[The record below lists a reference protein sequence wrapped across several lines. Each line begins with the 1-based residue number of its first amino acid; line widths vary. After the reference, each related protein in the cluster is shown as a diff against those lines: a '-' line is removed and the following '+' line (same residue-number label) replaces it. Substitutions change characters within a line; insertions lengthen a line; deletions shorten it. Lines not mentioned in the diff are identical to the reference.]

1 MADENELLNDPR
13 EIKKLILE
21 RAERLKELSAINQTN
36 DILREGKPVDETLQ
50 QLAMLFPGAWQY
62 PEFTVCRIVYNGKT
76 YLSPRFEES
85 RWMQR
90 QAFESIDG
98 NSGYID
104 IFYTREFVLLDEG
117 PFLIEERHLISN
129 LASSITGYLNSQ
141 AARELLR
148 KGRVA
153 GKTQAAEALQRE
165 VQPSGKQ
172 LLQRFLNKN
181 NYDRDVY
188 HDLQPFKVK
197 EILLV
202 ANLYDAYTIEK
213 EGRFSEYVLGE
224 YHQLSLTSVPRIT
237 GVSSAE
243 EALIQL
249 NAKHYDLVIF
259 MIGVDHS
266 LPVAISETIR
276 TEFPYIPI
284 FALLNNN
291 SDVAYF
297 TGVSDQFKNIDRVFV
312 WNGESKVFFAMI
324 KLLEDKINVDN
335 DTRVGLVR
343 VLLLV
348 EDSPQYYSRYLPL
361 LYGIVMEQ
369 TRRII
374 DDVSTDELY
383 KVLRLRAR
391 PKIIL
396 ASSYEEAVGIIDDYQ
411 DFLLCLITDVKFNRG
426 GASFSEAG
434 LELVSYVRESHPDL
448 PVIIQSSDPE
458 NADRAYELR
467 ATFINKNSDSL
478 SQDFKS
484 FITHY
489 LGFGNFIYRNK
500 EGAQIAV
507 AKSLREFQH
516 HLRTIPDESL
526 LYHAKKDHFSLWLM
540 ARGEIQVAKI
550 INPAKVTDFGS
561 LKELREYLIDV
572 IRQFRNEQNKGK
584 VIPFEESAL
593 LDEHN
598 IVTLVPGSLGGKGRG
613 LAFINTLIYNYEF
626 NNHVPDINIKS
637 PLTSVIG
644 TDEFEY
650 FIERNRIRE
659 KMNEIV
665 DYAETKK
672 LFISGVLTD
681 TLIRRLRI
689 LLKMMEKPLA
699 VRSSGLFEDSL
710 AQPFAGVFETYLLP
724 NNHPD
729 INVRLTQLMDAIKLV
744 FASVFSPEARGYIE
758 AINYSLDEE
767 KMAVIIQEVVGSQ
780 YDDVYYPH
788 ISGVAQSYNY
798 YPFAHM
804 KPEEGFSIAALGLGK
819 YVVDGGNAYR
829 FSPVYPAVEILTP
842 KDLYKNS
849 QVNFL
854 AVDLAKSDVN
864 LLEGEL
870 AGLREMDIDVA
881 EKHGTLRHLASV
893 YDDINQRMIPGITSA
908 GPRVVNFSN
917 VLKYDYCPMAKT
929 IETVLDIVKEAMGTP
944 VEIEFAI
951 DLNRDADYKT
961 TFYLLQIKPLIG
973 AELDYHV
980 NMDEIDRDEIVLFS
994 NKGMGNGLVSGITD
1008 VIYVD
1013 VDDFDK
1019 SYTREMAV
1027 EIENLNNMMKKENRK
1042 YILIGPGRWGT
1053 RDRWIGIPV
1062 NWPQISNAKT
1072 IVETSLEGYP
1082 LDASS
1087 GSHFFHNVTSMNVG
1101 YFSVQPEMGEAF
1113 IDYALLKQQ
1122 KLITKT
1128 TYFRH
1133 VQVRQCLENTHG
1145 RAKKVS
1151 GCDVGEVK
1159 SGLRHCVA
1167 LNATTAQCENSE

>member
-1 MADENELLNDPR
+1 MTEENELLNDPR
-13 EIKKLILE
+13 EIRKLIFE
-21 RAERLKELSAINQTN
+21 RTERLKELAAINQTN

-50 QLAMLFPGAWQY
+50 QLAKLFPGAWQY
-62 PEFTVCRIVYNGKT
+62 PEFTVCRIAFNGKE
-76 YLSPRFEES
+76 YRSPGFADS

-90 QAFESIDG
+90 QSFESIDG
-98 NSGYID
+98 GSGYID
-104 IFYTREFVLLDEG
+104 IFYTREFVHLDEG
-117 PFLIEERHLISN
+117 PFLKEERHLIAN
-129 LASSITGYLNSQ
+129 LATAITGYLNSL
-141 AARELLR
+141 AARELL
-148 KGRVA
+148 KKARVA
-153 GKTQAAEALQRE
+153 DKNRKLENQQRE
-165 VQPSGKQ
+165 ASISGKQ
-172 LLQRFLNKN
+172 LLHRFLNKN

-243 EALIQL
+243 EAIVQL
-249 NAKHYDLVIF
+249 NAKHFDLVIF
-259 MIGVDHS
+259 MIGVDKS
-266 LPVAISETIR
+266 LPVSISGQIR
-276 TEFPYIPI
+276 KEFPYIPI

-297 TGVSDQFKNIDRVFV
+297 SDVSERFKAIDRVFV

-324 KLLEDKINVDN
+324 KLLEDKINVEN
-335 DTRVGLVR
+335 DTRIGLVR

-361 LYGIVMEQ
+361 LYGIVMDQ

-391 PKIIL
+391 PKILL
-396 ASSYEEAVGIIDDYQ
+396 AANYEEAIEIITDYQ
-411 DFLLCLITDVKFNRG
+411 DYLLCLITDVKFSRNG
-426 GASFSEAG
+426 KEYSEAG
-434 LELVSYVRESHPDL
+434 FDLVSHVRESHAEL

-458 NADRAYELR
+458 NASRAYELR
-467 ATFINKNSDSL
+467 ATFIDKNSDSL

-489 LGFGNFIYRNK
+489 LGFGNFIYRDK
-500 EGAQIAV
+500 DGVQIAI
-507 AKSLREFQH
+507 AKSLREFENN
-516 HLRTIPDESL
+516 LRTIPDESL
-526 LYHAKKDHFSLWLM
+526 IYHARKDHFSLWLM

-550 INPAKVTDFGS
+550 INPAKVSDFNS
-561 LKELREYLIDV
+561 PSDLREYLIHV

-598 IVTLVPGSLGGKGRG
+598 VVTLVPGSLGGKGRG
-613 LAFINTLIYNYEF
+613 LAFINTLIYNYDF
-626 NNHVPDINIKS
+626 NKHVPDINIRS
-637 PLTSVIG
+637 PRTSVIG

-650 FIERNRIRE
+650 FIERNRVIE
-659 KMNEIV
+659 KITDIE
-665 DYAETKK
+665 DYDDIKK
-672 LFISGVLTD
+672 IFTAGVLTD
-681 TLIRRLRI
+681 TLIRRLRV
-689 LLKMMEKPLA
+689 LLKLIEKPIA

-710 AQPFAGVFETYLLP
+710 SQPFAGIFETYLLP
-724 NNHPD
+724 NNHTD

-744 FASVFSPEARGYIE
+744 YASVYSHEARGYIE
-758 AINYSLDEE
+758 AINYKIDEE
-767 KMAVIIQEVVGSQ
+767 KMAIVIQEVVGNQ

-804 KPEEGFSIAALGLGK
+804 KPEEGFAVAALGLGK
-819 YVVDGGNAYR
+819 YVVDGGSGYR

-842 KDLYKNS
+842 NDLYKNS
-849 QVNFL
+849 QIKFL

-864 LLEGEL
+864 LLEGEM
-870 AGLREMDIDVA
+870 AGLREMDIDIA
-881 EKHGTLRHLASV
+881 ESHGTMRHLASV
-893 YDDINQRMIPGITSA
+893 YDRENQRLVPGITTA

-917 VLKYDYCPMAKT
+917 ILKYDYCPMAKT

-951 DLNRDADYKT
+951 DLNRDKDYKT

-973 AELDYHV
+973 AELDYQV
-980 NMDEIDRDEIVLFS
+980 NMDEIRKDEIVLYS
-994 NKGMGNGLVSGITD
+994 EKGMGNGLVSDITD
-1008 VIYVD
+1008 VIYID
-1013 VDDFDK
+1013 KDEFDK
-1019 SYTREMAV
+1019 SKTREMV
-1027 EIENLNNMMKKENRK
+1027 LEIEHLNQLMRKENRH
-1042 YILIGPGRWGT
+1042 YILIAPGRWGT

-1072 IVETSLEGYP
+1072 IIETSLEGYP

-1101 YFSVQPEMGEAF
+1101 YFSVQPEIGKSY
-1113 IDYALLKQQ
+1113 IDYELLKRQ
-1122 KLITKT
+1122 KLINKT
-1128 TYFRH
+1128 DFFRH
-1133 VQVRQCLENTHG
+1133 VRFENALKVKMDG
-1145 RAKKVS
+1145 RKRIAVVTW
-1151 GCDVGEVK
+1151 G
-1159 SGLRHCVA
+1159 
-1167 LNATTAQCENSE
+1167 

>member
-1 MADENELLNDPR
+1 MTDENDLLNDPR
-13 EIKKLILE
+13 EIKKLIFE
-21 RAERLKELSAINQTN
+21 RTERLKELAAINQTN

-50 QLAMLFPGAWQY
+50 QLAKLFPGAWQY
-62 PEFTVCRIVYNGKT
+62 PEYTVCRIAYSDKEYKSQG
-76 YLSPRFEES
+76 FEES

-90 QAFESIDG
+90 QAFDLIDG
-98 NSGYID
+98 SSGYID
-104 IFYTREFVLLDEG
+104 IFYTREFVKLDEG
-117 PFLIEERHLISN
+117 PFLKEERDLISN
-129 LASSITGYLNSQ
+129 LATAITGYLNSI
-141 AARELLR
+141 AARELIKKAR
-148 KGRVA
+148 TADKSKSVEN
-153 GKTQAAEALQRE
+153 QQRE
-165 VQPSGKQ
+165 APVSGKQ

-259 MIGVDHS
+259 MVGVDKT
-266 LPVAISETIR
+266 LPVSISAQIR
-276 TEFPYIPI
+276 KDFSYIPI

-297 TGVSDQFKNIDRVFV
+297 TSVAEKYKTIDRVFV

-324 KLLEDKINVDN
+324 KLLEDKINIEN

-361 LYGIVMEQ
+361 LYGIVMDQ

-391 PKIIL
+391 PKILL
-396 ASSYEEAVGIIDDYQ
+396 AANYEEALEIINDYQ

-426 GASFSEAG
+426 GKEYEEAG
-434 LELVSYVRESHPDL
+434 FDLVSYVRDSNSEV
-448 PVIIQSSDPE
+448 PVIIQSSNPE
-458 NADRAYELR
+458 NAKRAYDLR
-467 ATFINKNSDSL
+467 ATFIDKNSESL

-484 FITHY
+484 FIAHY
-489 LGFGNFIYRNK
+489 LGFGNFIYRDK
-500 EGAQIAV
+500 EGVQIAV
-507 AKSLREFQH
+507 AKSLREFEN

-526 LYHAKKDHFSLWLM
+526 MYHARKDHFSLWLM

-550 INPAKVTDFGS
+550 INPAKVTDFQS
-561 LKELREYLIDV
+561 PDELRLYLIDV

-598 IVTLVPGSLGGKGRG
+598 VVTLVPGSLGGKGRG
-613 LAFINTLIYNYEF
+613 LAFINTLIYNYDF
-626 NNHVPDINIKS
+626 NQHVPDINIKS

-659 KMNEIV
+659 KITDFENYSEIRKIF
-665 DYAETKK
+665 T
-672 LFISGVLTD
+672 SGVLTD

-689 LLKMMEKPLA
+689 LLKLIDKPLA

-710 AQPFAGVFETYLLP
+710 SQPFAGIFETYLLP

-729 INVRLTQLMDAIKLV
+729 INVRLNQVMDAIKLV
-744 FASVFSPEARGYIE
+744 YASVFSPEARGYIE
-758 AINYSLDEE
+758 AINYKLDEE
-767 KMAVIIQEVVGSQ
+767 KMAIVIQQVVGNQ

-804 KPEEGFSIAALGLGK
+804 KPDEGFAVAALGLGK
-819 YVVDGGNAYR
+819 YVVDGGSGYR
-829 FSPVYPAVEILTP
+829 FSPIYPDVEILTP
-842 KDLYKNS
+842 RDLYKNS
-849 QVNFL
+849 QVKFL

-864 LLEGEL
+864 LLEGEM

-881 EKHGTLRHLASV
+881 EQHGTLRHLASV
-893 YDDINQRMIPGITSA
+893 YDPDNQRMVPGITTP

-951 DLNRDADYKT
+951 DLTRDENYKT

-973 AELDYHV
+973 AELDYQV
-980 NMDEIDRDEIVLFS
+980 NMDEIQRDEIVLFS
-994 NKGMGNGLVSGITD
+994 DKGMGNGLVPDITD

-1013 VDDFDK
+1013 KDEFDK
-1019 SYTREMAV
+1019 SKTQEMVV
-1027 EIENLNNMMKKENRK
+1027 EIEKLNNLMKKENRK

-1101 YFSVQPEMGEAF
+1101 YFSVQPEMGKSY
-1113 IDYALLKQQ
+1113 IDYELLKKQ
-1122 KLITKT
+1122 KLINKT
-1128 TYFRH
+1128 NFFRH
-1133 VQVRQCLENTHG
+1133 VRFEKALKVRMDG
-1145 RAKKVS
+1145 RKRIAV
-1151 GCDVGEVK
+1151 VTWE
-1159 SGLRHCVA
+1159 
-1167 LNATTAQCENSE
+1167 

>member
-1 MADENELLNDPR
+1 MTEEHDLLNDPR
-13 EIKKLILE
+13 EIRKLIFE
-21 RAERLKELSAINQTN
+21 RTERLKELAAINQTN

-50 QLAMLFPGAWQY
+50 QLAKLFPGAWQY
-62 PEFTVCRIVYNGKT
+62 PEYTVCRIAFGDKEYT
-76 YLSPRFEES
+76 SPGFQES

-90 QAFESIDG
+90 QAFDLIDG
-98 NSGYID
+98 SSGYID
-104 IFYTREFVLLDEG
+104 IFYTREFIRLDEG
-117 PFLIEERHLISN
+117 SFLKEERDLISN
-129 LASSITGYLNSQ
+129 LATAITGYLNSI
-141 AARELLR
+141 AARELLKKSR
-148 KGRVA
+148 TADKS
-153 GKTQAAEALQRE
+153 KSLESQQRE
-165 VQPSGKQ
+165 TPVSGKQ

-249 NAKHYDLVIF
+249 NAKHFDLVIF
-259 MIGVDHS
+259 MVGVDKT
-266 LPVAISETIR
+266 LPVSISAQIR
-276 TEFPYIPI
+276 KDFSYIPI

-297 TGVSDQFKNIDRVFV
+297 TSVAETYKTIDRVFV

-324 KLLEDKINVDN
+324 KLLEDKINIEN

-361 LYGIVMEQ
+361 LYGIVMDQ

-391 PKIIL
+391 PKLLL
-396 ASSYEEAVGIIDDYQ
+396 AANYEEAMEIINDYQ

-426 GASFSEAG
+426 GKETEQAG
-434 LELVSYVRESHPDL
+434 FDLVSYVRGFNSEV
-448 PVIIQSSDPE
+448 PVIIQSSNPE
-458 NADRAYELR
+458 NSKRAYDLR
-467 ATFINKNSDSL
+467 ATFINKNSESL

-484 FITHY
+484 FIAHY
-489 LGFGNFIYRNK
+489 LGFGNFIYRDK
-500 EGAQIAV
+500 EGVQIAV
-507 AKSLREFQH
+507 AKSLREFEN

-526 LYHAKKDHFSLWLM
+526 MYHARKDHFSLWLM

-550 INPAKVTDFGS
+550 INPAKVTDFQTPD
-561 LKELREYLIDV
+561 ELRLYLIDV

-593 LDEHN
+593 RDEHN
-598 IVTLVPGSLGGKGRG
+598 VVTLVPGSLGGKGRG
-613 LAFINTLIYNYEF
+613 LAFINTLIYNYDF
-626 NNHVPDINIKS
+626 NQHVPDINIKS

-659 KMNEIV
+659 KITDFENYGEIRKIF
-665 DYAETKK
+665 T
-672 LFISGVLTD
+672 SGVLTD

-689 LLKMMEKPLA
+689 LLKLIDKPLA

-710 AQPFAGVFETYLLP
+710 SQPFAGIFETYLLP
-724 NNHPD
+724 NNHTD

-744 FASVFSPEARGYIE
+744 YASVFSPEARGYIE
-758 AINYSLDEE
+758 AINYKLDEE
-767 KMAVIIQEVVGSQ
+767 KMAIVIQQVVGNQ

-804 KPEEGFSIAALGLGK
+804 QPEEGFAVAALGLGK
-819 YVVDGGNAYR
+819 YVVDGGSGYR
-829 FSPVYPAVEILTP
+829 FSPIYPDVEILTP

-849 QVNFL
+849 QVKFL

-864 LLEGEL
+864 LLDGEM
-870 AGLREMDIDVA
+870 ACLREMDIDVA
-881 EKHGTLRHLASV
+881 ERHGTLSHLASV
-893 YDDINQRMIPGITSA
+893 YDTDNQRMVPGINTP

-917 VLKYDYCPMAKT
+917 VLKYEYCPMAKT

-951 DLNRDADYKT
+951 DLTRDANYKT

-973 AELDYHV
+973 AELDYQL
-980 NMDEIDRDEIVLFS
+980 NMDEIRREEIVLFS
-994 NKGMGNGLVSGITD
+994 DKGMGNGLVPDITD

-1013 VDDFDK
+1013 KDEFDK
-1019 SYTREMAV
+1019 SKTQEMV
-1027 EIENLNNMMKKENRK
+1027 HEIEELNNLMKKENRK
-1042 YILIGPGRWGT
+1042 YILVGPGRWGT

-1101 YFSVQPEMGEAF
+1101 YFSVLPEMGTSF
-1113 IDYALLKQQ
+1113 IDYEVLKKQ
-1122 KLITKT
+1122 KLINKT
-1128 TYFRH
+1128 NFFRH
-1133 VQVRQCLENTHG
+1133 VRFDKALKIRMDG
-1145 RAKKVS
+1145 RKRIAVITWES
-1151 GCDVGEVK
+1151 P
-1159 SGLRHCVA
+1159 
-1167 LNATTAQCENSE
+1167 

>member
-1 MADENELLNDPR
+1 MTEENEMLNDPR
-13 EIKKLILE
+13 EISKLIFE
-21 RAERLKELSAINQTN
+21 RTERLKELAAINQTN
-36 DILREGKPVDETLQ
+36 DILREGKPIDETLQ
-50 QLAMLFPGAWQY
+50 QLAKLFPGAWQY
-62 PEFTVCRIVYNGKT
+62 PEFTVCRIAYNSKE
-76 YLSPRFEES
+76 YLSQGFAET
-85 RWMQR
+85 RWLQR
-90 QAFESIDG
+90 QSFDSIDG
-98 NSGYID
+98 ASGYID
-104 IFYTREFVLLDEG
+104 VFYTREFVQLDEG
-117 PFLIEERHLISN
+117 PFLKEERHLIAN
-129 LASSITGYLNSQ
+129 LASAITGYLNSI
-141 AARELLR
+141 AARELLKKAR
-148 KGRVA
+148 TSEKGR
-153 GKTQAAEALQRE
+153 TCEIQPREAP
-165 VQPSGKQ
+165 VSGKQ

-181 NYDRDVY
+181 NFDRDVY

-243 EALIQL
+243 EAIIQL
-249 NAKHYDLVIF
+249 NDKHYDLVIF
-259 MIGVDHS
+259 MVGVDKT
-266 LPVAISETIR
+266 LPVSISENIR
-276 TEFPYIPI
+276 KEFPYIPI
-284 FALLNNN
+284 YALLNNN

-297 TGVSDQFKNIDRVFV
+297 TDVSERYKNIDRVFV

-324 KLLEDKINVDN
+324 KLLEDKINVEN

-343 VLLLV
+343 VILLV

-391 PKIIL
+391 PKLLL
-396 ASSYEEAVGIIDDYQ
+396 AANYEEAMEIINDYD
-411 DFLLCLITDVKFNRG
+411 DFLLCLITDVKFNRNG
-426 GASFSEAG
+426 KEFKDAG
-434 LELVSYVRESHPDL
+434 FDLVSHVRESNSDL
-448 PVIIQSSDPE
+448 PVIIQSSDPD
-458 NADRAYELR
+458 NAHRAYELR
-467 ATFINKNSDSL
+467 ATFIDKNSESL

-489 LGFGNFIYRNK
+489 LGFGNFIYRDK
-500 EGAQIAV
+500 DGVQIAI
-507 AKSLREFQH
+507 AKSLREFEN

-526 LYHAKKDHFSLWLM
+526 MYHARMDHFSLWLM

-550 INPAKVTDFGS
+550 LNPGKVTDFQS
-561 LKELREYLIDV
+561 PAELREYLIDV
-572 IRQFRNEQNKGK
+572 IQKFRNEQDKGK

-598 IVTLVPGSLGGKGRG
+598 VVTLVPGSLGGKGRG
-613 LAFINTLIYNYEF
+613 LAFINTLIYNYDF
-626 NNHVPDINIKS
+626 NKHVPDINIRS
-637 PLTSVIG
+637 PRTSVIG

-650 FIERNRIRE
+650 FIERNRIKE
-659 KMNEIV
+659 KITDFENYDEIRSIF
-665 DYAETKK
+665 T
-672 LFISGVLTD
+672 SSVLTD
-681 TLIRRLRI
+681 TLIRRLRV
-689 LLKMMEKPLA
+689 LLKLINKPIA
-699 VRSSGLFEDSL
+699 VRSSGMFEDSL
-710 AQPFAGVFETYLLP
+710 SQPFAGIFETYLLP

-729 INVRLTQLMDAIKLV
+729 INVRLAQLMDAIKLV
-744 FASVFSPEARGYIE
+744 FASVYSPEARGYIE
-758 AINYSLDEE
+758 AINYKLDEE
-767 KMAVIIQEVVGSQ
+767 KMAIVIQEVVGHQ
-780 YDDVYYPH
+780 YGDVFYPH

-804 KPEEGFSIAALGLGK
+804 KPEEGFAVAALGLGK
-819 YVVDGGNAYR
+819 YVVDGGSAYR

-849 QVNFL
+849 QVKFL
-854 AVDLAKSDVN
+854 AVDLAKSELN
-864 LLEGEL
+864 LLEGEM

-881 EKHGTLRHLASV
+881 ESHGTMRHLASV
-893 YDDINQRMIPGITSA
+893 YDRDNQRLVPGITTP
-908 GPRVVNFSN
+908 GPRVINFSN

-951 DLNRDADYKT
+951 DLTRDADYKT

-973 AELDYHV
+973 AELDYQV
-980 NMDEIDRDEIVLFS
+980 NMDEIKRDEIVIFS
-994 NKGMGNGLVSGITD
+994 EKGMGNGLVDDITD

-1013 VDDFDK
+1013 IDEFDK
-1019 SYTREMAV
+1019 SKTREMV
-1027 EIENLNNMMKKENRK
+1027 LEIEELNHMMRKENRK

-1101 YFSVQPEMGEAF
+1101 YFTVQPELGKSF
-1113 IDYALLKQQ
+1113 IDYELLKRQ

-1128 TYFRH
+1128 NFFRH
-1133 VQVRQCLENTHG
+1133 VRFDKTMKIHMDG
-1145 RAKKVS
+1145 RKRIAV
-1151 GCDVGEVK
+1151 V
-1159 SGLRHCVA
+1159 
-1167 LNATTAQCENSE
+1167 TMT

>member
-1 MADENELLNDPR
+1 MTDENDLLNDPR
-13 EIKKLILE
+13 EIKKLIFE
-21 RAERLKELSAINQTN
+21 RTERLKELAAINQTN

-50 QLAMLFPGAWQY
+50 QLAKLFPGAWQY
-62 PEFTVCRIVYNGKT
+62 PEYTVCRIAYSDKEYKSQG
-76 YLSPRFEES
+76 FEES

-90 QAFESIDG
+90 QAFDLIDG
-98 NSGYID
+98 SSGYID
-104 IFYTREFVLLDEG
+104 IFYTREFVKLDEG
-117 PFLIEERHLISN
+117 PFLKEERDLISN
-129 LASSITGYLNSQ
+129 LATAITGYLNSI
-141 AARELLR
+141 AARELIKKAR
-148 KGRVA
+148 TADKSKSVEN
-153 GKTQAAEALQRE
+153 QQRE
-165 VQPSGKQ
+165 APVSGKQ

-259 MIGVDHS
+259 MVGVDKT
-266 LPVAISETIR
+266 LPVSISAQIR
-276 TEFPYIPI
+276 KDFSYIPI

-297 TGVSDQFKNIDRVFV
+297 TSVAEKYKTIDRVFV

-324 KLLEDKINVDN
+324 KLLEDKINIEN

-361 LYGIVMEQ
+361 LYGIVMDQ

-391 PKIIL
+391 PKILL
-396 ASSYEEAVGIIDDYQ
+396 AANYEEALEIINDYQ

-426 GASFSEAG
+426 GKEYEEAG
-434 LELVSYVRESHPDL
+434 FDLVSYVRDSNSEV
-448 PVIIQSSDPE
+448 PVIIQSSNPE
-458 NADRAYELR
+458 NAKRAYDLR
-467 ATFINKNSDSL
+467 ATFIDKNSESL

-484 FITHY
+484 FIAHY
-489 LGFGNFIYRNK
+489 LGFGNFIYRDK
-500 EGAQIAV
+500 EGVQIAV
-507 AKSLREFQH
+507 AKSLREFEN

-526 LYHAKKDHFSLWLM
+526 MYHARKDHFSLWLM

-550 INPAKVTDFGS
+550 INPAKVTDFQS
-561 LKELREYLIDV
+561 PDELRLYLIDV

-598 IVTLVPGSLGGKGRG
+598 VVTLVPGSLGGKGRG
-613 LAFINTLIYNYEF
+613 LAFINTLIYNYDF
-626 NNHVPDINIKS
+626 NQHVPDINIKS

-659 KMNEIV
+659 KITDFENYSDIRKIF
-665 DYAETKK
+665 T
-672 LFISGVLTD
+672 SGVLTD

-689 LLKMMEKPLA
+689 LLKLIDKPLA

-710 AQPFAGVFETYLLP
+710 SQPFAGIFETYLLP

-744 FASVFSPEARGYIE
+744 YASVFSPEARGYIE
-758 AINYSLDEE
+758 AINYKLDEE
-767 KMAVIIQEVVGSQ
+767 KMAIVIQQVVGNQ

-804 KPEEGFSIAALGLGK
+804 KPDEGFAVAALGLGK
-819 YVVDGGNAYR
+819 YVVDGGSGYR
-829 FSPVYPAVEILTP
+829 FSPIYPDVEILTP

-849 QVNFL
+849 QVKFL

-864 LLEGEL
+864 LLEGEM

-881 EKHGTLRHLASV
+881 EQHGTLRHLASV
-893 YDDINQRMIPGITSA
+893 YDPDNQRMVPGITTP

-951 DLNRDADYKT
+951 DLTRDENYKT

-973 AELDYHV
+973 AELDYQV
-980 NMDEIDRDEIVLFS
+980 NMDEIHRDEIVLFS
-994 NKGMGNGLVSGITD
+994 DKGMGNGLVPDITD

-1013 VDDFDK
+1013 KDEFDK
-1019 SYTREMAV
+1019 SKTQEMVV
-1027 EIENLNNMMKKENRK
+1027 EIEKLNNLMKKENRK

-1101 YFSVQPEMGEAF
+1101 YFSVQPEMGKSY
-1113 IDYALLKQQ
+1113 IDYELLKKQ
-1122 KLITKT
+1122 KLINKT
-1128 TYFRH
+1128 NFFRH
-1133 VQVRQCLENTHG
+1133 VRFDKALKVRMDG
-1145 RAKKVS
+1145 RKRIAVITW
-1151 GCDVGEVK
+1151 E
-1159 SGLRHCVA
+1159 
-1167 LNATTAQCENSE
+1167 

>member
-1 MADENELLNDPR
+1 MTEENEMLNDPG
-13 EIKKLILE
+13 EISKLIFE
-21 RAERLKELSAINQTN
+21 RTERLKELAAINQTN
-36 DILREGKPVDETLQ
+36 DILREGKPIDETLQ
-50 QLAMLFPGAWQY
+50 QLAKLLPAAWQY
-62 PEFTVCRIVYNGKT
+62 PEFTVCRIAFKGKEYT
-76 YLSPRFEES
+76 SPGFHES
-85 RWMQR
+85 NWLQR
-90 QAFESIDG
+90 ESFESIDG
-98 NSGYID
+98 GLGYID
-104 IFYTREFVLLDEG
+104 IFYLKEFIRLDEG
-117 PFLIEERHLISN
+117 PFLKEERHLINN
-129 LASSITGYLNSQ
+129 LASAVTGYLNSI
-141 AARELLR
+141 AAKELLKKSR
-148 KGRVA
+148 TADKGRSSE
-153 GKTQAAEALQRE
+153 KLQCE
-165 VQPSGKQ
+165 IPVNGKQ

-181 NYDRDVY
+181 NSDRDVY
-188 HDLQPFKVK
+188 HDLCPFKVK

-249 NAKHYDLVIF
+249 TAKHYDLVIF
-259 MIGVDHS
+259 MVGVDKT
-266 LPVAISETIR
+266 LPVSISGQIR
-276 TEFPYIPI
+276 KEFPYIPI

-297 TGVSDQFKNIDRVFV
+297 SAVSERFKAIDRVFV

-324 KLLEDKINVDN
+324 KLLEDKINVEN

-391 PKIIL
+391 PKILL
-396 ASSYEEAVGIIDDYQ
+396 AANYEEALEIINDYDD
-411 DFLLCLITDVKFNRG
+411 FMLCLITDVKFNRNG
-426 GASFSEAG
+426 KEYMNAG
-434 LELVSYVRESHPDL
+434 FELVRHIRESNVDL

-458 NADRAYELR
+458 NAKQAYDLR
-467 ATFINKNSDSL
+467 ATFIDKNSESL

-489 LGFGNFIYRNK
+489 LGFGNFIYRDK
-500 EGAQIAV
+500 AGEQIAI
-507 AKSLREFQH
+507 AKSLREFENN
-516 HLRTIPDESL
+516 LRTIPDESL
-526 LYHAKKDHFSLWLM
+526 IYHARMNHFSLWLM

-550 INPAKVTDFGS
+550 LNPGKVSDFKS
-561 LKELREYLIDV
+561 PSEMRAHLIDV
-572 IRQFRNEQNKGK
+572 IRQFRNEQDKGK

-598 IVTLVPGSLGGKGRG
+598 VVTLVPGSLGGKGRG
-613 LAFINTLIYNYEF
+613 LAFINTLIYNYDF
-626 NNHVPDINIKS
+626 NKHVPDINIRS
-637 PLTSVIG
+637 PRTSVIG

-650 FIERNRIRE
+650 FIERNRIKE
-659 KMNEIV
+659 KITDFEN
-665 DYAETKK
+665 YAEIRSIFT
-672 LFISGVLTD
+672 SSVLTD
-681 TLIRRLRI
+681 TLIRRLRV
-689 LLKMMEKPLA
+689 LLKLINKPIA
-699 VRSSGLFEDSL
+699 VRSSGMFEDSL
-710 AQPFAGVFETYLLP
+710 SQPFAGIFETYLLP

-729 INVRLTQLMDAIKLV
+729 INVRLSQVMDAIKLV
-744 FASVFSPEARGYIE
+744 YASVYSPEARGYIE
-758 AINYSLDEE
+758 AINYKLDEE
-767 KMAVIIQEVVGSQ
+767 KMAIVIQEVVGHQ
-780 YDDVYYPH
+780 YDDVFYPH

-804 KPEEGFSIAALGLGK
+804 KPEEGFAVAALGLGK
-819 YVVDGGNAYR
+819 YVVDGGSAYR
-829 FSPVYPAVEILTP
+829 FSPIYPAVEILTA

-849 QVNFL
+849 QVKFL

-864 LLEGEL
+864 LLEGEM

-881 EKHGTLRHLASV
+881 ESHGTMRHLASV
-893 YDDINQRMIPGITSA
+893 YDNENQRLIPGITTP
-908 GPRVVNFSN
+908 GPRVINFSN

-951 DLNRDADYKT
+951 DLTRDADYKT

-973 AELDYHV
+973 AELDYQV
-980 NMDEIDRDEIVLFS
+980 NMDEIKREEIVIFS
-994 NKGMGNGLVSGITD
+994 EKGMGNGLVGDITD

-1013 VDDFDK
+1013 KDEFDK
-1019 SYTREMAV
+1019 SKTQEMV
-1027 EIENLNNMMKKENRK
+1027 LEIEELNHLMRKENRK

-1101 YFSVQPEMGEAF
+1101 YFSVQPETGNSF
-1113 IDYALLKQQ
+1113 IDYELLKRQ
-1122 KLITKT
+1122 KLINKT
-1128 TYFRH
+1128 NFFRH
-1133 VQVRQCLENTHG
+1133 VRFDKELKIRMDG
-1145 RAKKVS
+1145 RKRIAVVTW
-1151 GCDVGEVK
+1151 G
-1159 SGLRHCVA
+1159 
-1167 LNATTAQCENSE
+1167 

>member
-1 MADENELLNDPR
+1 MTDENELLNDPR
-13 EIKKLILE
+13 EIRKLIFE
-21 RAERLKELSAINQTN
+21 RTERLKELAAINQTN

-50 QLAMLFPGAWQY
+50 QLAKLFPGAWQY
-62 PEFTVCRIVYNGKT
+62 PEFTVCRIVFNSKE
-76 YLSPRFEES
+76 YLSPGFAES

-90 QAFESIDG
+90 QSFESIDG
-98 NSGYID
+98 GSGFID
-104 IFYTREFVLLDEG
+104 IFYTREFILFDEG
-117 PFLIEERHLISN
+117 PFLKEERHLIAN
-129 LASSITGYLNSQ
+129 LASAISGYLNSM
-141 AARELLR
+141 AARELL
-148 KGRVA
+148 K
-153 GKTQAAEALQRE
+153 KTRTPEKSVPFDVNRE
-165 VQPSGKQ
+165 GGFSGKQ

-243 EALIQL
+243 EAIVQL

-259 MIGVDHS
+259 MVGVDKS
-266 LPVAISETIR
+266 LPVKISGQIR
-276 TEFPYIPI
+276 QEFPYIPI

-297 TGVSDQFKNIDRVFV
+297 TSVSMRYKAIDRVFV

-324 KLLEDKINVDN
+324 KLLEDKINVEN
-335 DTRVGLVR
+335 DTRQGMVR

-348 EDSPQYYSRYLPL
+348 EDSAQYYSRYLPL

-391 PKIIL
+391 PKILL
-396 ASSYEEAVGIIDDYQ
+396 AANYEEAVEIINDYH
-411 DFLLCLITDVKFNRG
+411 DFLLCLITDVKFDRNG
-426 GASFSEAG
+426 KEDLTAG
-434 LELVSYVRESHPDL
+434 FELVSFVRESHAGL
-448 PVIIQSSDPE
+448 PVIIQSSEPG
-458 NADRAYELR
+458 NADKAYDLR
-467 ATFINKNSDSL
+467 ATFINKNSESL

-489 LGFGNFIYRNK
+489 LGFGNFIYRDK
-500 EGAQIAV
+500 DGQQIAV
-507 AKSLREFQH
+507 AKSLREFEN

-526 LYHAKKDHFSLWLM
+526 IYHARKDHFSLWLM

-550 INPAKVTDFGS
+550 INPAKVTDFDS
-561 LKELREYLIDV
+561 PSELREYLIDV

-598 IVTLVPGSLGGKGRG
+598 VVTLVPGSLGGKGRG
-613 LAFINTLIYNYEF
+613 LAFINTLIYNYDF
-626 NNHVPDINIKS
+626 NKHIPDINIRS
-637 PLTSVIG
+637 PRTSVIG

-650 FIERNRIRE
+650 FIERNRIKE
-659 KMNEIV
+659 KITDLA
-665 DYAETKK
+665 DYAHIKQI
-672 LFISGVLTD
+672 FIESVLTD
-681 TLIRRLRI
+681 TLIRRLRV
-689 LLKMMEKPLA
+689 LLKLIDRPLA

-710 AQPFAGVFETYLLP
+710 SKPFAGIFETYLLP

-729 INVRLTQLMDAIKLV
+729 INVRLNQVMDAIRLV
-744 FASVFSPEARGYIE
+744 YASVYSPEARGYIE
-758 AINYSLDEE
+758 AVNYKLDEE
-767 KMAVIIQEVVGSQ
+767 KMAVVIQEVVGNT

-804 KPEEGFSIAALGLGK
+804 KPEEGFAVAALGLGK
-819 YVVDGGNAYR
+819 YVVDGGSGYR

-849 QVNFL
+849 QVKFL
-854 AVDLAKSDVN
+854 AVDLAKSDLN
-864 LLEGEL
+864 LLEGEM

-881 EKHGTLRHLASV
+881 ESHGTLRHLASV
-893 YDDINQRMIPGITSA
+893 YDRDNQRLVPGITTP
-908 GPRVVNFSN
+908 GPRVINFSN

-929 IETVLDIVKEAMGTP
+929 IEIVLDIVKEAMGTP

-951 DLNRDADYKT
+951 DLTRDADYKT

-973 AELDYHV
+973 AELDYQV
-980 NMDEIDRDEIVLFS
+980 NMDEIRREEIVLYS
-994 NKGMGNGLVSGITD
+994 EKGMGNGLVTGITD

-1013 VDDFDK
+1013 KDGFDK
-1019 SYTREMAV
+1019 SKTQEMV
-1027 EIENLNNMMKKENRK
+1027 LEIEHLNALMKQENRQ
-1042 YILIGPGRWGT
+1042 YVLIGPGRWGT

-1062 NWPQISNAKT
+1062 NWPQISNART

-1101 YFSVQPEMGEAF
+1101 YFSVQPETGGSF
-1113 IDYALLKQQ
+1113 IDYELLSRQ
-1122 KLITKT
+1122 KLVNKT
-1128 TYFRH
+1128 NFFRH
-1133 VQVRQCLENTHG
+1133 VRFEHALKISMDG
-1145 RAKKVS
+1145 RKRIAV
-1151 GCDVGEVK
+1151 VTWE
-1159 SGLRHCVA
+1159 
-1167 LNATTAQCENSE
+1167 